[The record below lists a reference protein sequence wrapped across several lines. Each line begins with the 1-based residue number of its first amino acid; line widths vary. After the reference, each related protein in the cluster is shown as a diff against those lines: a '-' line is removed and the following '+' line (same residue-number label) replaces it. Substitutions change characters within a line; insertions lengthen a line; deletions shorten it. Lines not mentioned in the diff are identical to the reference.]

1 MLLDFYRS
9 LFYHP
14 HMSTSVPMSF
24 NITLKPSGKTF
35 TCASNVDVLKAG
47 LANGISLRYSCRSG
61 VCRTCRGRLL
71 EGQLDL
77 GNVNPYYL
85 SEQDKAAGYVHL
97 CCATPRSDCVVEADE
112 IDVSLAPAMQLPVR
126 VMKLEK
132 LAPDVMQVVIGL
144 PSNEPLKYLAGQYVE
159 LLLQG
164 GINRSYSI
172 ASAPTTEGLR
182 QIELHVRH
190 MPGGVFTDRVFG
202 SLKLRELL
210 RIEAPHGFFYLDE
223 QSDKPMVMLA
233 SGTGFAPI
241 KAIIE
246 YSLQK
251 KMARPIH
258 LYWGGRK
265 REDIYMD
272 ELANN
277 WARDYPHIRY
287 TPVLSDATEACA
299 WQGRR
304 GFVHKA
310 VMEDYPNLAGC
321 QVYACGAPVMVE
333 AARHDFTNLCS
344 LPEDQFFADS
354 FVTEA
359 DKARAA
365 APQTIIN
372 KVITLEN
379 SNA

>member
-1 MLLDFYRS
+1 
-9 LFYHP
+9 
-14 HMSTSVPMSF
+14 MSF

-35 TCASNVDVLKAG
+35 SCESGVDVLKAG

-71 EGQLDL
+71 EGELDL

-85 SEQDKAAGYVHL
+85 SQEDRAAGYVHL

-112 IDVSLAPAMQLPVR
+112 IDISLAPAMQLPVR

-132 LAPDVMQVVIGL
+132 LAADVMQVVIGL
-144 PSNEPLKYLAGQYVE
+144 PPNEPLKYLAGQYVD

-172 ASAPTTEGLR
+172 ASAPTTQGLR

-190 MPGGVFTDRVFG
+190 VPGGIFTERVFG

-210 RIEAPHGFFYLDE
+210 RIEAPHGFFCLDE
-223 QSDKPMVMLA
+223 QSDKPMIMVA

-241 KAIIE
+241 KSMIE
-246 YSLQK
+246 YTLQK
-251 KMARPIH
+251 KMDRPIH

-265 REDIYMD
+265 HEDIYMD
-272 ELANN
+272 ELANS
-277 WARDYPHIRY
+277 WARQYPHIVY
-287 TPVLSDATEACA
+287 TPVLSDATAACA
-299 WQGRR
+299 WHGRR
-304 GFVHKA
+304 GFVHNA
-310 VMEDYPNLAGC
+310 VMEDHADLAGH

-333 AARHDFTNLCS
+333 AARHDFTHLRR

-365 APQTIIN
+365 APQTSIN
-372 KVITLEN
+372 NVTTQEN
-379 SNA
+379 SNV